1 MTAAAEVIRRLA
13 AWRLTL
19 ATAESCTGGL
29 LGAALTDVPGS
40 SAVYRGGIISY
51 ATEIK
56 HQVLG
61 VPAQVLDTLGPVSQP
76 VAEAMALGA
85 CRVLGA
91 RVALSTAGL
100 AGPGG
105 DSFGNPVGRVW
116 IACAW
121 DGHVRARCCHFPGA
135 RQQVRQA
142 AVEQALAMI
151 LTWEV
156 EQP

>member
-13 AWRLTL
+13 ARGLTL

-40 SAVYRGGIISY
+40 SAVYRGGVISY
-51 ATEIK
+51 ATAVK

-61 VPAQVLDTLGPVSQP
+61 VPAQLLDSLGPVSQP

-91 RVALSTAGL
+91 QVALSTTGL

-116 IACAW
+116 IALAW
-121 DGHVRARCCHFPGA
+121 AGQVYAQCCQFTGS

-142 AVEQALAMI
+142 AVAQALAMI
-151 LTWEV
+151 LNREG
-156 EQP
+156 EEP